1 MTAVFS
7 SVSFFTHC
15 DLLDSLVTIT
25 LFTSLVKIYSF
36 VNYIIHLQSELM
48 TVAAQVYLSF
58 FSFNWQIFM
67 KI

>member
-7 SVSFFTHC
+7 SVSFFTHY
-15 DLLDSLVTIT
+15 DLLVSLVTVT
-25 LFTSLVKIYSF
+25 LFTSLVNSYSF

-58 FSFNWQIFM
+58 SFNWQIFM

>member
-7 SVSFFTHC
+7 SVSFFTHYA
-15 DLLDSLVTIT
+15 LLVSLVTIT
-25 LFTSLVKIYSF
+25 LFASLVNIYSF

-48 TVAAQVYLSF
+48 TVAAQVHLSF
-58 FSFNWQIFM
+58 FSFSWQIFM